1 MDRNP
6 FRSAPLR
13 PALLVALMLPIL
25 PAIAGCAS
33 PAGDYPSLAIREAE
47 RATGT
52 MAVPASPPPPPPSP
66 SPPSPPAPA
75 MAAEL
80 AALADAAAQ
89 AHRAF
94 LAAAP
99 AATRTIEAAR
109 SAGTGS
115 EPWARAQVALAGLT
129 SARSRTMMPLA
140 DLDRLYVAAA
150 VEGGALAPIAAI
162 RDPVEAQVAEQSRI
176 IERLSAVLAR

>member
-1 MDRNP
+1 MYRNP
-6 FRSAPLR
+6 FRSAPPR
-13 PALLVALMLPIL
+13 PALLLALMLPIL

-52 MAVPASPPPPPPSP
+52 MAVPASPPPPP
-66 SPPSPPAPA
+66 SPPAPGPAPA

-150 VEGGALAPIAAI
+150 VEGGALAPISAI

>member
-6 FRSAPLR
+6 SRSAPPR
-13 PALLVALMLPIL
+13 AALLLALMLPIL

-52 MAVPASPPPPPPSP
+52 MAVPASPPPPPA
-66 SPPSPPAPA
+66 PSPPAPGPA
-75 MAAEL
+75 PGMSAEL

-150 VEGGALAPIAAI
+150 VEGGALAPISAI